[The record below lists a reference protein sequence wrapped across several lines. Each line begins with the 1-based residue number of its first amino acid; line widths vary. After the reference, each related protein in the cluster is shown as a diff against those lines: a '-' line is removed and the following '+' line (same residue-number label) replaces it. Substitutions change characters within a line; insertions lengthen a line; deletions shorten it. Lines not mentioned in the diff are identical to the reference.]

1 MVVWSNYSC
10 WMSRPAIMNRIA
22 ELILEG
28 DMEASVKVG
37 IRAGP
42 IGKTFEAD
50 TAVVREKFPSPHSL
64 PGIRESN
71 PDCYWFAANY
81 LRSAP

>member
-1 MVVWSNYSC
+1 
-10 WMSRPAIMNRIA
+10 MNRIA

-42 IGKTFEAD
+42 ICKTFEAD
-50 TAVVREKFPSPHSL
+50 TAVIREKFSLPHSL
-64 PGIRESN
+64 VCIREKSN